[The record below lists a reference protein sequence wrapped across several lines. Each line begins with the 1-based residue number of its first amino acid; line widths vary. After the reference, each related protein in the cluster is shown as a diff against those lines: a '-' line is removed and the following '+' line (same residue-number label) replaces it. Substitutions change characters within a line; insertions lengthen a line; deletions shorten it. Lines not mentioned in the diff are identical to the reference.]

1 MNKSGLYTAAVACIM
16 GCATANAASF
26 RVEMHPRGYV
36 LYSTYEKPEQC
47 AVNIYFTFMH
57 EGERT
62 EGESHCAVKLVPEGK
77 DVVFCEFSHERMV
90 DPIVSG
96 PLKIAC
102 APPK

>member
-1 MNKSGLYTAAVACIM
+1 MNKFSLYLAVAAGIM

-26 RVEMHPRGYV
+26 RVETHSRGYV

-57 EGERT
+57 EGERKK
-62 EGESHCAVKLVPEGK
+62 GESACAPKPVPEGK

-90 DPIVSG
+90 DPIVSD
-96 PLKIAC
+96 PLKVVC
-102 APPK
+102 EPPK